1 MSRSDPL
8 EKSEKNILAYIS
20 PPSTDSKIV
29 CSKYTKACVVDLPR
43 RANYL
48 LSNLSQTHMTRDL
61 AEKPSSTLAT
71 GEVNDTSLKSL
82 STDIG
87 G

>member
-1 MSRSDPL
+1 M
-8 EKSEKNILAYIS
+8 
-20 PPSTDSKIV
+20 
-29 CSKYTKACVVDLPR
+29 DLPR